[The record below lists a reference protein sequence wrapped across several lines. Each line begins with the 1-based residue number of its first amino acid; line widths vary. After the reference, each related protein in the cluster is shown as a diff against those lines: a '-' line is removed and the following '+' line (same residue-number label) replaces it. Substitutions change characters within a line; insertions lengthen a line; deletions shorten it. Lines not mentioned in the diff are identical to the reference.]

1 MAFRSLPRPSSALDA
16 KAFTLRS
23 YSLDRITFV
32 MLPSASLF
40 LLPKD
45 LLLSLFYSKIVLF
58 YPFYLKVCFCFFN
71 NLFFRLLYS
80 FQCA

>member
-23 YSLDRITFV
+23 YSLDRITLV
-32 MLPSASLF
+32 MFAFSFFF

-45 LLLSLFYSKIVLF
+45 LLSAF
-58 YPFYLKVCFCFFN
+58 
-71 NLFFRLLYS
+71 LL
-80 FQCA
+80 Q